1 MKKKVIGPFLCFLL
15 IIGVVFGILCIIDH
29 HRMNHN
35 EPVVFSTWG
44 KKYSSPLEVLEIT
57 PQTAIENVKKKLDK
71 KSIETITNFDNPKIE
86 EVVFDTQPSIYL
98 FDDKYD
104 IVGKD
109 LYKIT
114 FNTTQDGLLGPMVF
128 YVGKVDGE
136 IIGADYRE

>member
-1 MKKKVIGPFLCFLL
+1 MKKLL
-15 IIGVVFGILCIIDH
+15 FIIGIALLVLFVIFCSLYVIDH
-29 HRMNHN
+29 KKMDNN

-44 KKYSSPLEVLEIT
+44 KKYPPPLEVLEIT
-57 PQTAIENVKKKLDK
+57 SQTAIENVKKKLDK

-98 FDDKYD
+98 FDDKHN

-114 FNTTQDGLLGPMVF
+114 FNTIQDGLLGPMVF
-128 YVGKVDGE
+128 YVDKVNGE

>member
-1 MKKKVIGPFLCFLL
+1 MKRLLFIMGIALLVLFVI
-15 IIGVVFGILCIIDH
+15 FGSLYVIDH
-29 HRMNHN
+29 KKMDNN

-44 KKYSSPLEVLEIT
+44 KQYVPPVEIT

-86 EVVFDTQPSIYL
+86 EVVFDTQPSLYY
-98 FDDKYD
+98 FEDKID
-104 IVGKD
+104 IVGKV

-128 YVGKVDGE
+128 YVDKLSGVL
-136 IIGADYRE
+136 IGAEYRY